1 MYSRQGV
8 KRKAWA
14 MTKARGPGCLPAWL
28 GWVIVIA
35 LIVACVLINWLG

>member
-1 MYSRQGV
+1 MSRRQV
-8 KRKAWA
+8 KRAAWSA
-14 MTKARGPGCLPAWL
+14 TKARGPGCLPAWL